1 MPRFDEIYALLVDL
15 KPNTVKTRAER
26 KCQKRHPTDII
37 ENKHMIHTILMQSIT
52 MSMKATT
59 ASTAM
64 AVAVE
69 IGFKDQAK
77 VTTLNSFPLFR
88 SLVIEFRCYLI
99 PLTNHLKRNHLL
111 KRKIAKVAI
120 FRRKIS
126 SQDDLSEFKFTSR

>member
-1 MPRFDEIYALLVDL
+1 M
-15 KPNTVKTRAER
+15 
-26 KCQKRHPTDII
+26 CQKRHPTDII

-52 MSMKATT
+52 MSMTATT
-59 ASTAM
+59 VSTAM
-64 AVAVE
+64 AVE

-126 SQDDLSEFKFTSR
+126 SQDDLSEFEFTSR